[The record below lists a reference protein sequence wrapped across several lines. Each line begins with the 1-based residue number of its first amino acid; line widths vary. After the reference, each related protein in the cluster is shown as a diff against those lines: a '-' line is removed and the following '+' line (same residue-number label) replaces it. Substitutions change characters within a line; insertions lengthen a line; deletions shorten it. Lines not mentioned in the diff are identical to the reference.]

1 MRGEALI
8 GRLGVAVAVIC
19 ATAVT
24 VTAVALAM
32 PSVRTTLGLRPAA
45 PKASYA
51 PGQTLDLPRTVFQE
65 APHTLVIFF
74 RPDCGACER
83 LKPFL
88 NRLAVRSD
96 PASLRVVAVTGAP
109 NRPAAVDFVKQIGL
123 DESHLVTMD
132 LRTVRVSQVPT
143 LVLVDHTGTVE
154 AAIQGIPTSQEEGDL
169 LRTVTLLSQAR

>member
-1 MRGEALI
+1 M
-8 GRLGVAVAVIC
+8 AVIC

-45 PKASYA
+45 PRPSYA
-51 PGQTLDLPRTVFQE
+51 PGETVDLPEAVFKETQ
-65 APHTLVIFF
+65 HTLVIFF

-88 NRLAVRSD
+88 TRLAARSD
-96 PASLRVVAVTGAP
+96 PASLRVIAVTSAS
-109 NRPAAVDFVKQIGL
+109 NRQAAVAFAKQIGL
-123 DESHLVTMD
+123 DELQLVTMD

-143 LVLVDHTGTVE
+143 LVLVNHTGTVE
-154 AAIQGIPTSQEEGDL
+154 GAIQGIPTSQEEGDL
-169 LRTVTLLSQAR
+169 LRTVTRLSQAR